1 MSTAEDI
8 RWAVYQALTADPLI
22 NADDIEVDVSQH
34 TVMLN
39 GTVPSQQQVS
49 EATEIASGVADVA
62 SVYNLL
68 DVALPSQDYRDDA
81 ALAAMTNQA
90 LTANAAIPSGVRVT
104 SHEGNITLTGTVR
117 TAAERDA
124 AEDTVAGVG
133 GVLSISNEIVVL
145 VDAPDS

>member
-8 RWAVYQALTADPLI
+8 RGAVYQALTADPLI
-22 NADDIEVDVSQH
+22 VADDIEVDVSQH

-49 EATEIASGVADVA
+49 EATEAASSVAGVA

-68 DVALPSQDYRDDA
+68 EVALPSQDYGDDA

-90 LTANAAIPSGVRVT
+90 LTANPAIPPGVRVT

-117 TAAERDA
+117 TIAQRDA